1 ALAPRGR
8 QQRLRLR
15 RPVRQREDGGC
26 RLRGRACRIRTDLPA
41 VRRGHRDG
49 AGARRALRV
58 TDRQVWEVSMSEKF
72 AIYVI
77 VVEDTNDNAE
87 EIGQLG
93 ASNIESIGE
102 IESEQEAIRIAGVL
116 YAEGVIERGE

>member
-1 ALAPRGR
+1 
-8 QQRLRLR
+8 
-15 RPVRQREDGGC
+15 
-26 RLRGRACRIRTDLPA
+26 
-41 VRRGHRDG
+41 
-49 AGARRALRV
+49 
-58 TDRQVWEVSMSEKF
+58 MSEKF